1 MSYLRTFVLL
11 NDEAG
16 GGAGSGRLVG
26 VGAVMPSGHV
36 VMEWATGTHG
46 IVVFHS
52 VEALL
57 AAQNGGGHFAI
68 RWGSWDEDE

>member
-11 NDEAG
+11 SDEAG
-16 GGAGSGRLVG
+16 GEADRGRLVG

-46 IVVFHS
+46 IVVFQS
-52 VEALL
+52 VDALL
-57 AAQNGGGHFAI
+57 AAQNGQGRLAI
-68 RWGSWDEDE
+68 RWGTWDEDE

>member
-11 NDEAG
+11 NDEVG
-16 GGAGSGRLVG
+16 GGGDNGRLVG

-36 VMEWATGTHG
+36 VLEWAAGSHG

-52 VEALL
+52 VDALL
-57 AAQNGGGHFAI
+57 GTQNGHGRFTI
-68 RWGSWDEDE
+68 RWGTWDEDE